1 MASGAAGGLRYQGKV
16 AIVTGGSRGI
26 GEGIVRVFVQ
36 NGAKVVFCA
45 HKVEPGEALE
55 AELNQSGPGESM
67 FVLCDVTK
75 EEDIKRLIDVTVEKF
90 GQIDCLVNNAGW
102 HPPEQKIDDTSA
114 QDFRD
119 LLNFNLISY
128 FLAAK
133 FALPHLRKTK
143 GNIINLSSLVGIIG
157 QNHAIPYVST
167 KGAITAMTKAM
178 AVDES
183 KYDVR
188 VNCISPGNVWTPL
201 WEELAKNTKDPKSTI
216 QGGNDAQLI
225 GRMGTVEECGKAALY
240 LAAEA
245 TFCTGIDLLLSGGAE
260 LNYACKNQQKTRSS
274 LYH

>member
-1 MASGAAGGLRYQGKV
+1 AMASGAAGGLRYQGKV

-45 HKVEPGEALE
+45 HKDSALPIAREAAKGLPWRYYV
-55 AELNQSGPGESM
+55 ACKGRYPFSPQ
-67 FVLCDVTK
+67 
-75 EEDIKRLIDVTVEKF
+75 RLIDVTVEKF

-167 KGAITAMTKAM
+167 KGAINKISEQLSLRKCQSEPC
-178 AVDES
+178 VS
-183 KYDVR
+183 S
-188 VNCISPGNVWTPL
+188 ISPGNVWTPL